1 MCEFCMGNFVS
12 PESRVRSTEDPQI
25 GFNFLVDL
33 FHFSV
38 RLRVVGSREGK
49 VIVKKFPEFFGKGGG
64 KLWTKIKDDL
74 VIESEVEVDLVEKED
89 GDPFCSDYFLGGA
102 ENYPLCK
109 PMVNHNQKRV
119 KARGD
124 WKVSDEIA
132 RDLLK
137 GSRGKGPDGGERWDS
152 GVGI

>member
-1 MCEFCMGNFVS
+1 MIC
-12 PESRVRSTEDPQI
+12 
-25 GFNFLVDL
+25 
-33 FHFSV
+33 
-38 RLRVVGSREGK
+38 
-49 VIVKKFPEFFGKGGG
+49 
-64 KLWTKIKDDL
+64 DDL